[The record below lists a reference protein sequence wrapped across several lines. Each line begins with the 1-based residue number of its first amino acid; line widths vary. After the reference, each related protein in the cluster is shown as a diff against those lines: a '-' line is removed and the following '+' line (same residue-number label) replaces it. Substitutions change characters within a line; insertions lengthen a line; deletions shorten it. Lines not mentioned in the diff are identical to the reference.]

1 MNEAVAVALITGAC
15 AVISQIIISA
25 KSTKELYA
33 KLDKQSEIADEKI
46 KGEIAVIHAEISE
59 LRKTVEKHN
68 GVLERVY
75 KLEQSDAVQEEMIKV
90 ANNRIKDLENKVS

>member
-1 MNEAVAVALITGAC
+1 MNEAIAAALITGVC

-33 KLDKQSEIADEKI
+33 KLDKQSELADEKI